1 MKRILFICFL
11 ISFSF
16 FQTTVQAQK
25 EITLEDVWLSPKFYP
40 NFIDEIRS
48 MNDGEH
54 YCTLESN
61 KIVKYKYKNANE
73 VGVIYDAKENDIK
86 ISDYQFSADET
97 KILLATNM
105 ESIYRHSTIAEFY
118 IWDINT
124 KELTALSKN
133 GEQRL
138 AEFSPN
144 GEKVAFVRDNNIF
157 IVDLNTMEE
166 KQITTDGKDDHI
178 IYGTMD
184 WVYEEEFGFT
194 KGFYWSPEG
203 DKIAYYKLDES
214 NVKEFTMIFYGDLYP
229 EKYDYKYPK
238 AGEDNS
244 IVNVFIY
251 NLDADKHLKVDIGE
265 ETDIYIP
272 RIKWTNSNEILA
284 VQRMNRLQNKLE
296 ILLADATNGSTEVI
310 YNETNKYYIDIT
322 DNWHFLNNGKEF
334 VITSEQDGY
343 NHIYTYNMKGEMVK
357 QLTKGGWD
365 VMEILGIDEDNN
377 NIYYISAESSP
388 INRDVSSVCLS
399 GDKKKTLSTKEG
411 HNSAEFSANYQYYIN
426 TFSDA
431 NTPMVFTINNNQGKE
446 LHTIEDNATVKEN
459 LEKHGFTPMEF
470 FTFNTSEDIE
480 LNGWMIKPAD
490 FDKDKEYPVF
500 MYVYGGPGAQT
511 VENSWGWFNYSWHQM
526 LAQNGYIVVSV
537 DGRGTGARGEE
548 FKKCTYQELGNLE
561 TIDMI
566 ETAKYLGGLEYVD
579 KERIG
584 IWGWS
589 YGGYMTTLCMTKGAD
604 YFSTGIAVAPVTN
617 WRYYDNIYTERFMRT
632 PQENANG
639 YDDNSPINHVKKL
652 KGNYLLVHGT
662 GDDNVHVQ
670 NSYDLVSALVNA
682 NKQFEMQFYPN
693 KNHSI
698 YGGYTRYHLYKRM
711 TEFIYEN
718 L

>member
-1 MKRILFICFL
+1 MQRILFICFL
-11 ISFSF
+11 VGFSF
-16 FQTTVQAQK
+16 FQTTIQAQK
-25 EITLEDVWLSPKFYP
+25 EITLEDVWLSPTFYP
-40 NFIDEIRS
+40 SFIDEIRS

-54 YCTLESN
+54 YCILKDN
-61 KIVKYKYKNANE
+61 KIVKYKYKNAKE
-73 VGVIYDAKENDIK
+73 VGVIYDAKKSDIQ
-86 ISDYQFSADET
+86 IDDYQFSADET
-97 KILLATNM
+97 KILLATKM
-105 ESIYRHSTIAEFY
+105 EGIYRHSTIAEYY
-118 IWDINT
+118 IWDINE
-124 KELTALSKN
+124 KKLTALSEN
-133 GEQRL
+133 GKQRL
-138 AEFSPN
+138 ADFSPDGN
-144 GEKVAFVRDNNIF
+144 KVAFVRDNNIF

-166 KQITTDGKDDHI
+166 KQITTDGEDDHI

-214 NVKEFTMIFYGDLYP
+214 NVKEFTMIYYGELYP

-244 IVNVFIY
+244 IVNIYIY
-251 NLDADKHLKVDIGE
+251 NLDTDKHQKVDIGDK
-265 ETDIYIP
+265 TDIYIP
-272 RIKWTNSNEILA
+272 RIKWTNSNEKLA
-284 VQRMNRLQNKLE
+284 VQRMNRLQNELE
-296 ILLADATNGSTEVI
+296 ILLTDANTGTTEII
-310 YNETNKYYIDIT
+310 YKESNKYYIDIT
-322 DNWHFLNNGKEF
+322 DNWHFLENEKQF
-334 VITSEQDGY
+334 VMTSEIDGY
-343 NHIYTYNMKGEMVK
+343 NHIYIYNMNGEKHK
-357 QLTKGGWD
+357 QLTQGKWD
-365 VMEILGIDEDNN
+365 VMEILGVDEKNN
-377 NIYYISAESSP
+377 VIYYISAESSP
-388 INRDVSSVCLS
+388 INRDVCSISFDGS
-399 GDKKKTLSTKEG
+399 KKNTLSTQAG

-431 NTPMVFTINNNQGKE
+431 NTPMVFTINKNDGKK
-446 LHTIEDNATVKEN
+446 LHSIEDNAKTKEN
-459 LEKHGFTPMEF
+459 MEEYGFSPLEF
-470 FTFNTSEDIE
+470 FQFNTSEDIE

-490 FDKDKEYPVF
+490 FDESKEYPVLI
-500 MYVYGGPGAQT
+500 YVYGGPGAQT

-548 FKKCTYQELGNLE
+548 FKKCTYLELGNLE

-566 ETAKYLGGLEYVD
+566 ETAKYLGDLKYVD
-579 KERIG
+579 EDRIG

-632 PQENANG
+632 PQENADG
-639 YDDNSPINHVKKL
+639 YDNNSPINHVKKL
-652 KGNYLLVHGT
+652 KGKYLLVHGT
-662 GDDNVHVQ
+662 ADDNVHVQ
-670 NSYDLVSALVNA
+670 NSYDLVTALVNA

-711 TEFIYEN
+711 TEFIYNN